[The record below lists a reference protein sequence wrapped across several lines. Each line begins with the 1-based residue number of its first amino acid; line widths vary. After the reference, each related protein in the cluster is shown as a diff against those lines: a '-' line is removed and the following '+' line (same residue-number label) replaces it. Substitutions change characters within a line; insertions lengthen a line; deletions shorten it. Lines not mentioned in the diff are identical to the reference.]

1 MDTTTGQ
8 TSSSEWTKN
17 SRLVVYKKFRTSY
30 THPMKEA
37 PLPVY
42 ESARLVGIELE
53 YDSGNAQFREPT
65 TLPLNWVT
73 KYDGSLRN
81 GREFVLEPAVSYNN
95 LMPYVQRFTEEFDQ
109 IKIGLTTR
117 GGFHVHVQSH
127 DYTHDDA
134 FNLAKLYT
142 HFQPVID
149 SLLGQSRVN
158 NRYCPPFPS
167 ANFTKEQL
175 VNEFNLDEPAEN
187 RERAKWSRVFRV
199 INFAMM
205 RCSNAQHR
213 SVEFR
218 QGSPSKRFSN
228 IYGWSTFVTA
238 LTDMARDPDL
248 MMFATYS
255 PKNLVGLLGV
265 VNQWQLARCGQNI
278 VEWIQWRHEIMN
290 GQPTEDMTSRLVTLL
305 QSGPCG
311 LFSVSTSLDINYPMA
326 KKLLTEAHHHGIIT
340 SQGNRYKLCRVIDEV
355 ALEDLSLLREAA
367 IASGR

>member
-1 MDTTTGQ
+1 MQ
-8 TSSSEWTKN
+8 
-17 SRLVVYKKFRTSY
+17 
-30 THPMKEA
+30 EA

-42 ESARLVGIELE
+42 ESPRLVGLELE
-53 YDSGNAQFREPT
+53 YDSGNAQFRQPT
-65 TLPLNWVT
+65 TMPLNWVS
-73 KYDGSLRN
+73 KHDGSLRN
-81 GREFVLEPAVSYNN
+81 GREFVLEPAVSYND

-158 NRYCPPFPS
+158 NRYCPPFPTDL
-167 ANFTKEQL
+167 TKEQL
-175 VNEFNLDEPAEN
+175 VTEFNLNEPAAN
-187 RERAKWSRVFRV
+187 RERAKWSRVYRV

-205 RCSNAQHR
+205 RCSNAEHR

-218 QGSPSKRFSN
+218 QGSSSKRFAN

-238 LTDMARDPDL
+238 LTDMARDPGL
-248 MMFATYS
+248 MILATHS
-255 PKNLVGLLGV
+255 PKNLSGLLEV
-265 VNQWQLARCGQNI
+265 VNQWQLARCGHNI
-278 VEWIQWRHEIMN
+278 VEWIKWRHEIMH
-290 GQPTEDMTSRLVTLL
+290 GQPTDDMTSRLVTLL
-305 QSGPCG
+305 QSGPQG

-326 KKLLTEAHHHGIIT
+326 KKLLTEAHQRGIIT
-340 SQGNRYKLCRVIDEV
+340 TQGNRYKLCRVIDEV

>member
-1 MDTTTGQ
+1 MTGQ

-17 SRLVVYKKFRTSY
+17 SRLVVYKKFKTWY
-30 THPMKEA
+30 THPMQEA

-42 ESARLVGIELE
+42 ESPRLVGLELE
-53 YDSGNAQFREPT
+53 YDSGNAQFREPNP
-65 TLPLNWVT
+65 LPLNWVA
-73 KYDGSLRN
+73 KHDGSLRN
-81 GREFVLEPAVSYNN
+81 GREFVLEPAVSYNQ

-117 GGFHVHVQSH
+117 GGFHVHVQAH

-142 HFQPVID
+142 HFQSVID

-158 NRYCPPFPS
+158 NRYCPPFP
-167 ANFTKEQL
+167 ADFTKERL
-175 VNEFNLDEPAEN
+175 VAEFKLTEPAEN

-218 QGSPSKRFSN
+218 QGSPSKRFAN

-238 LTDMARDPDL
+238 LTDMARDPGL
-248 MMFATYS
+248 MILATHS
-255 PKNLVGLLGV
+255 PQSLEGLLEV
-265 VNQWQLARCGQNI
+265 VKQWQLARCGQNI
-278 VEWIQWRHEIMN
+278 VEWIQWRYEIMN
-290 GQPTEDMTSRLVTLL
+290 GQPTDDMISRLVTLL
-305 QSGPCG
+305 QSGPQG
-311 LFSVSTSLDINYPMA
+311 LFSVSTSLDINYPIA
-326 KKLLTEAHHHGIIT
+326 KKLLTEAHQRGIIT
-340 SQGNRYKLCRVIDEV
+340 PQGNRYKLCRVIDEV

-367 IASGR
+367 TASGR

>member
-1 MDTTTGQ
+1 MQ
-8 TSSSEWTKN
+8 
-17 SRLVVYKKFRTSY
+17 
-30 THPMKEA
+30 EA

-42 ESARLVGIELE
+42 ESPRLVGLELE
-53 YDSGNAQFREPT
+53 YDSGNAQFREPNP
-65 TLPLNWVT
+65 LPLNWVA
-73 KYDGSLRN
+73 KHDGSLRN
-81 GREFVLEPAVSYNN
+81 GREFVLEPAVSYNQ

-117 GGFHVHVQSH
+117 GGFHVHVQAH

-142 HFQPVID
+142 HFQSVID

-158 NRYCPPFPS
+158 NRYCPPFP
-167 ANFTKEQL
+167 ADFTKERL
-175 VNEFNLDEPAEN
+175 VAEFKLTEPAEN

-218 QGSPSKRFSN
+218 QGSPSKRFAN

-238 LTDMARDPDL
+238 LTDMARDPGL
-248 MMFATYS
+248 MILATHS
-255 PKNLVGLLGV
+255 PQSLEGLLEV
-265 VNQWQLARCGQNI
+265 VKQWQLARCGQNI
-278 VEWIQWRHEIMN
+278 VEWIQWRYEIMN
-290 GQPTEDMTSRLVTLL
+290 GQPTDDMISRLVTLL
-305 QSGPCG
+305 QSGPQG
-311 LFSVSTSLDINYPMA
+311 LFSVSTSLDINYPIA
-326 KKLLTEAHHHGIIT
+326 KKLLTEAHQRGIIT
-340 SQGNRYKLCRVIDEV
+340 PQGNRYKLCRVIDEV

-367 IASGR
+367 TVSGR